1 MKSKKGQASMEMLMT
16 VAGFLAFLVPI
27 VLLAFSVI
35 NLNKEDISKYAAES
49 MVNQI
54 ASEVDNIYAQGYDTS
69 SSVGASSI
77 IYINIPGNVE
87 VISFANKTITA
98 HLKIGGAPYDAVA
111 YVNAPLSKEITN
123 IKDKHGILP
132 IRIFAN
138 LGGDKGKKT
147 VVNIADT
154 TATEGGG
161 SS

>member
-1 MKSKKGQASMEMLMT
+1 MNNKKGQASMEMLMT

-27 VLLAFSVI
+27 VLLSYSVI

-54 ASEVDNIYAQGYDTS
+54 ASEVDTIYAQGYDHTGNI
-69 SSVGASSI
+69 GASSI
-77 IYINIPGNVE
+77 IYINIPGNVDS
-87 VISFANKTITA
+87 INFANNTITA

-111 YVNAPLSKEITN
+111 YVNAPIDTTTMD

-138 LGGDKGKKT
+138 LGGDNGRKT
-147 VVNIADT
+147 VVTIVDT
-154 TATEGGG
+154 TKGGQ
-161 SS
+161 